1 MIDDMDPGGGQSE
14 EIEGAPPVIPRSE
27 LTQSRLSETLTI
39 NRYLYQQT
47 HQLELMV
54 LEAQGLQPLC
64 EILLVSMPRHFS
76 FRTSE
81 LWLYDPDDVLS
92 NILVGAERYGKSLQL
107 LNDVFPIQELYEL
120 EPDIALID
128 ATDSRMFEI
137 LKSEHG
143 VEYALLMPLM
153 DSGRLIGSLH
163 LGLQDD
169 SLVLGEQ
176 EEHLL
181 AHLSTILSACFKA
194 AVSRQQVSQ
203 LTLLDPL
210 TEISNTR
217 GFGRDIAREIAR
229 ARRAAKPLTAL
240 LMEIDDFDDLYQHY
254 GVRRGQLVI
263 RKVAERLSSSLRA
276 TDLLARLGQSKF
288 AVLLPGG
295 GEMVSQEVAERM
307 RIDIEE
313 FSVDDGRGAVLQVS
327 LSIGLVTWEPQQFPA
342 VDMLHLAR
350 QMEAVGNK
358 ALENAKARGGNCVAH
373 SRLSTLVL

>member
-1 MIDDMDPGGGQSE
+1 MTNDISRASGQGE
-14 EIEGAPPVIPRSE
+14 EIEGAPPVIPGAE
-27 LTQSRLSETLTI
+27 LAESRLTETLTI

-47 HQLELMV
+47 QQLELML
-54 LEAQGLQPLC
+54 LEAQGLQALF

-92 NILVGAERYGKSLQL
+92 KVLVGAERYGTSLQL

-143 VEYALLMPLM
+143 VEYALLMPLT

-163 LGLQDD
+163 LGLPDD

-176 EEHLL
+176 EEHLF
-181 AHLSTILSACFKA
+181 AHLATILSSCFKA

-203 LTLLDPL
+203 LMLLDPL
-210 TEISNTR
+210 TEVSNPR
-217 GFGRDIAREIAR
+217 GFGREIAREISR
-229 ARRAAKPLTAL
+229 ARRSSRPVTVLM
-240 LMEIDDFDDLYQHY
+240 MEIDEFDDLYQHY
-254 GVRRGQLVI
+254 GVRRGQFVV
-263 RKVAERLSSSLRA
+263 RKVAERLTSNLRA
-276 TDLLARLGQSKF
+276 TDLLARLGQSTF
-288 AVLLPGG
+288 AVLIPGG
-295 GEMVSQEVAERM
+295 GQMVSQDIAERM
-307 RIDIEE
+307 RGDIED
-313 FSVDDGRGAVLQVS
+313 FSIDDGRGAVLQVT
-327 LSIGLVTWEPQQFPA
+327 LSVGLVTWEPQQFPA
-342 VDMLHLAR
+342 VDMPQLAR
-350 QMEAVGNK
+350 QMETVGGK
-358 ALENAKARGGNCVAH
+358 ALDDAKARGGNCVAH

>member
-1 MIDDMDPGGGQSE
+1 MKNDINRAGGQGE
-14 EIEGAPPVIPRSE
+14 EIEGAPPALSRAE
-27 LTQSRLSETLTI
+27 LAESRLTETLTI

-47 HQLELMV
+47 QQLELML
-54 LEAQGLQPLC
+54 LEAQGLQALF
-64 EILLVSMPRHFS
+64 EILLVSMPRHYS

-92 NILVGAERYGKSLQL
+92 KLLVGAERYGKSLQL
-107 LNDVFPIQELYEL
+107 LNDVFSIQELYEL

-143 VEYALLMPLM
+143 VEYALLMPLT

-163 LGLQDD
+163 LGLPDD

-181 AHLSTILSACFKA
+181 AHLAALLSSCFKA

-210 TEISNTR
+210 TEASNPR
-217 GFGRDIAREIAR
+217 GFGRELAREISR
-229 ARRAAKPLTAL
+229 ARRSSKPITAL
-240 LMEIDDFDDLYQHY
+240 MMEIDDFDDLYQHY
-254 GVRRGQLVI
+254 GVRRGQFVI
-263 RKVAERLSSSLRA
+263 RKVAERLSSNLRA
-276 TDLLARLGQSKF
+276 TDSLARLAQAKF
-288 AVLLPGG
+288 AVLIPAGG
-295 GEMVSQEVAERM
+295 QMVSQDIAERM
-307 RIDIEE
+307 RGDIEE
-313 FSVDDGRGAVLQVS
+313 FSIDDGRGAVLQVS

-342 VDMLHLAR
+342 VDMPQLAR
-350 QMEAVGNK
+350 QMESVGGK
-358 ALENAKARGGNCVAH
+358 ALEDAKARGGNCVAH
-373 SRLSTLVL
+373 ARLSTLVL

>member
-1 MIDDMDPGGGQSE
+1 MTNDITRAEGNRE
-14 EIEGAPPVIPRSE
+14 EIQGAPPVISRAE
-27 LTQSRLSETLTI
+27 LTQSRLTETLTI

-47 HQLELMV
+47 QQLELML
-54 LEAQGLQPLC
+54 LEAQGLQALF
-64 EILLVSMPRHFS
+64 EILMVSMPRHFS

-81 LWLYDPDDVLS
+81 LWLYDPDDVLE
-92 NILVGAERYGKSLQL
+92 NISVGAERYGQSLQL
-107 LNDVFPIQELYEL
+107 MNDVYPIQELYEL

-143 VEYALLMPLM
+143 VESALLLPLL

-169 SLVLGEQ
+169 SLVLAEH

-181 AHLSTILSACFKA
+181 AHLAAIVSSCFKS

-217 GFGRDIAREIAR
+217 GFERDIAREISR
-229 ARRAAKPLTAL
+229 ARRATKPITAL
-240 LMEIDDFDDLYQHY
+240 LMEIDDFEDLYQHY
-254 GVRRGQLVI
+254 GVRRGQFVVK
-263 RKVAERLSSSLRA
+263 KVAERLSSNLRA

-288 AVLLPGG
+288 AVLVPGG
-295 GEMVSQEVAERM
+295 GEMVSQEIAERM
-307 RIDIEE
+307 RCDIEA

-342 VDMLHLAR
+342 VDMAQLAR
-350 QMEAVGNK
+350 QIESVGNK
-358 ALENAKARGGNCVAH
+358 ALEDAKSRGGNCVAQ
-373 SRLSTLVL
+373 SRLSALVL

>member
-1 MIDDMDPGGGQSE
+1 MTDDMSRDDEE
-14 EIEGAPPVIPRSE
+14 EIQGAPPVIPRAE
-27 LTQSRLSETLTI
+27 LTESRLTETLTI

-47 HQLELMV
+47 QQLELML
-54 LEAQGLQPLC
+54 LEAQGLQALF

-81 LWLYDPDDVLS
+81 LWLFDPDEALS
-92 NILVGAERYGKSLQL
+92 KILVGAERYGNSLQL
-107 LNDVFPIQELYEL
+107 LDDVFPIQELYEL

-137 LKSEHG
+137 LKSERG

-153 DSGRLIGSLH
+153 DAGRLIGSLH
-163 LGLQDD
+163 MGLQDD

-181 AHLSTILSACFKA
+181 AHLSAIVSCCFKS

-210 TEISNTR
+210 TEVSNSR
-217 GFGRDIAREIAR
+217 GFGRDIAKEISR
-229 ARRAAKPLTAL
+229 ARRAAKPITAL

-254 GVRRGQLVI
+254 GVRRGQFVI
-263 RKVAERLSSSLRA
+263 RKIAERLSSSLRA
-276 TDLLARLGQSKF
+276 TDVMARLGQSKF
-288 AVLLPGG
+288 AVLIPGS
-295 GEMVSQEVAERM
+295 GEMVTQEVAERM
-307 RIDIEE
+307 RRDIED
-313 FSVDDGRGAVLQVS
+313 FSVDDGRGAVLQVT

-342 VDMLHLAR
+342 VDMPQLAR
-350 QMEAVGNK
+350 QMQTVGGK
-358 ALENAKARGGNCVAH
+358 ALKDAKARGGNCVAH

>member
-1 MIDDMDPGGGQSE
+1 MTDKIDGAGGQSE
-14 EIEGAPPVIPRSE
+14 EIEGAPPVIPRAE
-27 LTQSRLSETLTI
+27 LAKSRLSETLTI

-54 LEAQGLQPLC
+54 LESQGLQPLF

-76 FRTSE
+76 LRTSE

-107 LNDVFPIQELYEL
+107 LSDVFPIQELYDV
-120 EPDIALID
+120 EPDIEFID

-181 AHLSTILSACFKA
+181 AHLSAILSACFKA
-194 AVSRQQVSQ
+194 AVSRQQVSK

-210 TEISNTR
+210 TEICNTR

-229 ARRAAKPLTAL
+229 ARRSVKPLTAL
-240 LMEIDDFDDLYQHY
+240 VIDIDDFDDLYQHY
-254 GVRRGQLVI
+254 GVRRGQFVI
-263 RKVAERLSSSLRA
+263 RKVAERVSSSLRA
-276 TDLLARLGQSKF
+276 TDLMARLGRSKF
-288 AVLLPGG
+288 AVLIPGG
-295 GEMVSQEVAERM
+295 GEMVSREIAERM
-307 RIDIEE
+307 RRDIEQ
-313 FSVDDGRGAVLQVS
+313 FSIDDGRGAVLQVS
-327 LSIGLVTWEPQQFPA
+327 LSIGQVTWEPQQFPA
-342 VDMLHLAR
+342 VDMQQLAR
-350 QMEAVGNK
+350 QIETVGNK
-358 ALENAKARGGNCVAH
+358 ALADAKAHGGNCVAH
-373 SRLSTLVL
+373 SRLTTLVL

>member
-1 MIDDMDPGGGQSE
+1 MTNDMSLGEGEGE
-14 EIEGAPPVIPRSE
+14 EIQGAPPVISRAE
-27 LTQSRLSETLTI
+27 LRKSRLTETLTI

-47 HQLELMV
+47 QQLELML
-54 LEAQGLQPLC
+54 LEAQGLQALF

-81 LWLYDPDDVLS
+81 LWLYDPDDALS
-92 NILVGAERYGKSLQL
+92 KVLVGAERYGKSLQL
-107 LNDVFPIQELYEL
+107 LGDVFPIQELYEL

-137 LKSEHG
+137 LKSERG
-143 VEYALLMPLM
+143 VEYALLMPLT

-181 AHLSTILSACFKA
+181 AHLAAILSCCFKA

-210 TEISNTR
+210 TEVSNPR
-217 GFGRDIAREIAR
+217 GFGRDIAREISR
-229 ARRAAKPLTAL
+229 ARRAAKPITAL

-254 GVRRGQLVI
+254 GVRRGQFVI
-263 RKVAERLSSSLRA
+263 RKIAERLSSSLRA

-288 AVLLPGG
+288 AVLIPGG

-307 RIDIEE
+307 RKDIED

-327 LSIGLVTWEPQQFPA
+327 LSVGLVTWEPQQFPA
-342 VDMLHLAR
+342 VDMPQLAR
-350 QMEAVGNK
+350 QMETVGSK
-358 ALENAKARGGNCVAH
+358 ALEDAKARGGNCVAH

>member
-1 MIDDMDPGGGQSE
+1 MTKDIHRESGQGE
-14 EIEGAPPVIPRSE
+14 EIEGAPPVISTAE
-27 LTQSRLSETLTI
+27 LAESRLTETLTI

-47 HQLELMV
+47 QQLELML
-54 LEAQGLQPLC
+54 LEAQGLPALF
-64 EILLVSMPRHFS
+64 EILLVSMPRHYS

-92 NILVGAERYGKSLQL
+92 KILVGAERYGTSLQL
-107 LNDVFPIQELYEL
+107 LSDVFPIQELYEL

-143 VEYALLMPLM
+143 VDYALLMPLT

-181 AHLSTILSACFKA
+181 AHLAALLSSCFKS

-210 TEISNTR
+210 TETSNPR
-217 GFGRDIAREIAR
+217 GFGREIGREISR
-229 ARRAAKPLTAL
+229 ARRSSQPVTVL
-240 LMEIDDFDDLYQHY
+240 LMEIDEFDDLYQHY
-254 GVRRGQLVI
+254 GVRRGQFVI
-263 RKVAERLSSSLRA
+263 RKVAERLSSNLRA
-276 TDLLARLGQSKF
+276 TDSLARLGQSKF
-288 AVLLPGG
+288 AVLIPAT
-295 GEMVSQEVAERM
+295 GEIISRDIAERM
-307 RIDIEE
+307 RADIEE

-342 VDMLHLAR
+342 VDMPQLAK
-350 QMEAVGNK
+350 QMETVGNK
-358 ALENAKARGGNCVAH
+358 ALEGAKARGGNCVAH